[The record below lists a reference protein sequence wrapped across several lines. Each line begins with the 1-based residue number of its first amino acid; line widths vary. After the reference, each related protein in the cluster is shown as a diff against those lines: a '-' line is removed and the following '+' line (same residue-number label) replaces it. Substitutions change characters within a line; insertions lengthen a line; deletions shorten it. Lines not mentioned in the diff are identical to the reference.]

1 MQMNGHL
8 SEYDEKAITD
18 VFLHEKNA
26 GIIGGYCE
34 DGFPLYYAN
43 DKMAKM
49 LGYPDTA
56 SLAEGIGGM
65 VANTIHPDDMPQV
78 QKDLTDSYYE
88 GQTYETTYRMLRKDG
103 SWFWTVD
110 KGKVIRTD
118 DGRLAIVSICND
130 MTDFVRRQKEL
141 EQQNFL
147 SESMFKNLP
156 GGYHRCSCEKGF
168 TFLYVSDRFL
178 NILGWTEEDIRTRF
192 DNKYMNLVHPDDRQ
206 LILKYC
212 NTVIREKGT
221 DNYAD
226 QIYRLLGK
234 DGYHWVSD
242 TTILIAAGGRTF
254 FQGIISDITQYMEYK
269 EKGERALEAA
279 LSSAN
284 LKNEVISAVSTL
296 FLQIYAVDLT
306 AERYDRVNTDGVKYG
321 MVERGGHI
329 SEMADIGINQ
339 LASPE
344 YHDVMAE
351 FLDFDTLADR
361 LADKNSVYTE
371 MKGFNGKWYSVNFI
385 VQSRDENGKVTRV
398 LYVVS
403 DINDR
408 KTKELEYEEKLVNTL
423 QEVKRADIAKSD
435 FLRRMSHDIRTPIN
449 GIRGMLEI
457 ANHFPENMEKQAEC
471 RRKIGEASG
480 YLLSLVN
487 NVLDMNKLE
496 SGKVILENKRF
507 DIIDMLKKSNSVAE
521 INASE
526 HCIAFNVDESKIN
539 IIHRNVIGSPVH
551 LQQILLNMTNNAV
564 KYNRENGSI
573 TVYTTEEPID
583 SDTSMYTFVCSDT
596 GIGMNED
603 FIKHAFEPFSQE
615 ERSENSSFGS
625 GLGLSIVKEL
635 VERMGGKIDLQSKVN
650 EGTYFSVSVPL
661 KIDRDVSGERSD
673 STVRPTVDM
682 HRKMALLVEDNE
694 LNMEI
699 AEFLLEG
706 EGMIVVKAS
715 NGKEAVEK
723 FAASEVGGFDII
735 FMDVMMPVMNGLDAA
750 RKIRSMTRAD
760 AQTIPVIAMTAN
772 AFQDDVQR
780 SFEVGMNAHIT
791 KPLDINKIR
800 EAITDVMTKNLS
812 SQTKIDATGFANWK

>member
-168 TFLYVSDRFL
+168 PFLYVSDRFL

-212 NTVIREKGT
+212 NTVIWEKGT

-242 TTILIAAGGRTF
+242 TTIFIAAGGRTF
-254 FQGIISDITQYMEYK
+254 FQGIISDITKYMEYK

-306 AERYDRVNTDGVKYG
+306 AKRYDRVNTDGVKYS

-329 SEMADIGINQ
+329 SEMADIGINR

-526 HCIAFNVDESKIN
+526 HCIAFNVDESKLN

-661 KIDRDVSGERSD
+661 KIDRDVSGEKSD

-812 SQTKIDATGFANWK
+812 SQTKIDATGFENWK

>member
-526 HCIAFNVDESKIN
+526 HCIAFNVDESKLN

-573 TVYTTEEPID
+573 TVYSTEEPID

-661 KIDRDVSGERSD
+661 KIDRDVSGEKSD

-800 EAITDVMTKNLS
+800 EAITDVMTK
-812 SQTKIDATGFANWK
+812 K

>member
-168 TFLYVSDRFL
+168 PFLYVSDRFL

-212 NTVIREKGT
+212 NTVIWEKGT

-242 TTILIAAGGRTF
+242 TTIFIAAGVRTF
-254 FQGIISDITQYMEYK
+254 FQGIISDITKYMEYK

-296 FLQIYAVDLT
+296 FLQIYVVDLT
-306 AERYDRVNTDGVKYG
+306 AERYDRVNTEGVKYS

-329 SEMADIGINQ
+329 SEMADIGINR

-526 HCIAFNVDESKIN
+526 HCIAFNVDESKLN

-615 ERSENSSFGS
+615 KRSENSSFGS

-661 KIDRDVSGERSD
+661 KIDRDVSGEKSD

-812 SQTKIDATGFANWK
+812 SQAKIDATGFANWK

>member
-78 QKDLTDSYYE
+78 QKDLTDRYYE

-242 TTILIAAGGRTF
+242 TTIVIAAGGRTF
-254 FQGIISDITQYMEYK
+254 FQGIISDITKYMEDK
-269 EKGERALEAA
+269 EKGERALETA

-329 SEMADIGINQ
+329 SEMADIGINR

-583 SDTSMYTFVCSDT
+583 SDTFMYTFVCSDT

-800 EAITDVMTKNLS
+800 EAITDVMTK
-812 SQTKIDATGFANWK
+812 K

>member
-1 MQMNGHL
+1 M
-8 SEYDEKAITD
+8 
-18 VFLHEKNA
+18 
-26 GIIGGYCE
+26 
-34 DGFPLYYAN
+34 
-43 DKMAKM
+43 
-49 LGYPDTA
+49 
-56 SLAEGIGGM
+56 
-65 VANTIHPDDMPQV
+65 
-78 QKDLTDSYYE
+78 
-88 GQTYETTYRMLRKDG
+88 
-103 SWFWTVD
+103 
-110 KGKVIRTD
+110 
-118 DGRLAIVSICND
+118 
-130 MTDFVRRQKEL
+130 
-141 EQQNFL
+141 
-147 SESMFKNLP
+147 
-156 GGYHRCSCEKGF
+156 
-168 TFLYVSDRFL
+168 
-178 NILGWTEEDIRTRF
+178 
-192 DNKYMNLVHPDDRQ
+192 
-206 LILKYC
+206 
-212 NTVIREKGT
+212 
-221 DNYAD
+221 
-226 QIYRLLGK
+226 
-234 DGYHWVSD
+234 
-242 TTILIAAGGRTF
+242 
-254 FQGIISDITQYMEYK
+254 
-269 EKGERALEAA
+269 
-279 LSSAN
+279 
-284 LKNEVISAVSTL
+284 
-296 FLQIYAVDLT
+296 QIYAVDLT

-329 SEMADIGINQ
+329 SEMADIGINR

-361 LADKNSVYTE
+361 LADKKSVYTE

-403 DINDR
+403 NINDR

-661 KIDRDVSGERSD
+661 KIDHDVSGEKSD

-780 SFEVGMNAHIT
+780 SFEAGMNVHIT
-791 KPLDINKIR
+791 KPLDINKF
-800 EAITDVMTKNLS
+800 VKL
-812 SQTKIDATGFANWK
+812 

>member
-156 GGYHRCSCEKGF
+156 GGYYRCSCEKGF
-168 TFLYVSDRFL
+168 PFLYVSDRFL

-254 FQGIISDITQYMEYK
+254 FQGIISDITKYMEDK

-296 FLQIYAVDLT
+296 FLQIYVVDLT

-329 SEMADIGINQ
+329 SEMADIGINR

-371 MKGFNGKWYSVNFI
+371 MKGFNGKWYSVNLI

-583 SDTSMYTFVCSDT
+583 SDTFMYTFVCSDT

-650 EGTYFSVSVPL
+650 EGTFFSVSVPL
-661 KIDRDVSGERSD
+661 KIDRDVSGEKSD

-812 SQTKIDATGFANWK
+812 SQAKIDATGFANWK

>member
-168 TFLYVSDRFL
+168 PFLYVSDRFL
-178 NILGWTEEDIRTRF
+178 NILGWTEENIRTRF

-212 NTVIREKGT
+212 NTVIQEKGT

-242 TTILIAAGGRTF
+242 TTIFIAAGGRTF
-254 FQGIISDITQYMEYK
+254 FQGIISDITKYMEDK

-329 SEMADIGINQ
+329 SEMADIGINR

-344 YHDVMAE
+344 YHDVMAK

-526 HCIAFNVDESKIN
+526 HCIAFNVDESKLN

-573 TVYTTEEPID
+573 TVYSTEEPID

-625 GLGLSIVKEL
+625 GLGLSIAKEL

-661 KIDRDVSGERSD
+661 KIDRDVSGEKSE

>member
-156 GGYHRCSCEKGF
+156 GGYYRCSCEKGF
-168 TFLYVSDRFL
+168 PFLYVSDRFL

-254 FQGIISDITQYMEYK
+254 FQGIISDITKYMEDK

-296 FLQIYAVDLT
+296 FLQIYVVDLT

-329 SEMADIGINQ
+329 SEMADIGINR

-583 SDTSMYTFVCSDT
+583 SDTFMYTFVCSDT

-650 EGTYFSVSVPL
+650 EGTFFSVSVPL
-661 KIDRDVSGERSD
+661 KIDRDVSGEKSD

-812 SQTKIDATGFANWK
+812 SQAKIDATGFENWK

>member
-34 DGFPLYYAN
+34 DGFPLYYAK

-130 MTDFVRRQKEL
+130 MTNFVRRQKEL

-168 TFLYVSDRFL
+168 PFLYVSDRFL
-178 NILGWTEEDIRTRF
+178 NILGWTEEDIRIRF

-212 NTVIREKGT
+212 NTVIREKGN

-242 TTILIAAGGRTF
+242 TTIFIAAGGRTF
-254 FQGIISDITQYMEYK
+254 FQGIISDITKYMEDK

-296 FLQIYAVDLT
+296 FLQIYVVDLT

-329 SEMADIGINQ
+329 SEMADIGINR

-371 MKGFNGKWYSVNFI
+371 MKGFNGKWHSVNFI

-526 HCIAFNVDESKIN
+526 HCIAFNVDESKLN

-650 EGTYFSVSVPL
+650 EGTFFSVSVPL
-661 KIDRDVSGERSD
+661 KIDRDVSGEKSD

-760 AQTIPVIAMTAN
+760 SQTIPVIAMTAN

>member
-156 GGYHRCSCEKGF
+156 GGYYRCSCEKGF
-168 TFLYVSDRFL
+168 PFLYVSDRFL

-254 FQGIISDITQYMEYK
+254 FQGIISDITKYMEDK

-296 FLQIYAVDLT
+296 FLQIYVVDLT

-329 SEMADIGINQ
+329 SEMADIGINR

-583 SDTSMYTFVCSDT
+583 SDTFMYTFVCSDT

-650 EGTYFSVSVPL
+650 EGTFFSVSVPL
-661 KIDRDVSGERSD
+661 KIDRDVSGEKSD

-812 SQTKIDATGFANWK
+812 SHAKLDATGFANWK

>member
-156 GGYHRCSCEKGF
+156 WGYHRCSCEKGF
-168 TFLYVSDRFL
+168 PFLYVSDRFL

-254 FQGIISDITQYMEYK
+254 FQGIISDITKYMEDK

-296 FLQIYAVDLT
+296 FLQIYVVDLT

-329 SEMADIGINQ
+329 SEMADIGINR

-385 VQSRDENGKVTRV
+385 VQSRDENGKVTRM

-661 KIDRDVSGERSD
+661 KIDRDVSGEKSD

-800 EAITDVMTKNLS
+800 EAITDVMTK
-812 SQTKIDATGFANWK
+812 K

>member
-168 TFLYVSDRFL
+168 PFLYVSDRFL
-178 NILGWTEEDIRTRF
+178 NILGWTEENIRTRF

-212 NTVIREKGT
+212 NTVIQEKGT

-242 TTILIAAGGRTF
+242 TTIFIAAGGRTF
-254 FQGIISDITQYMEYK
+254 FQGIISDITKYMEDK

-329 SEMADIGINQ
+329 SEMADIGINR

-344 YHDVMAE
+344 YHDVMAK

-526 HCIAFNVDESKIN
+526 HCIAFNVDESKLN

-573 TVYTTEEPID
+573 TVYSTEEPID

-661 KIDRDVSGERSD
+661 KIDRDVSGEKSE
-673 STVRPTVDM
+673 STVLPTVDM

>member
-88 GQTYETTYRMLRKDG
+88 GQTYETTYRMLCKDG

-110 KGKVIRTD
+110 NGKVIRTD

-168 TFLYVSDRFL
+168 PFLYVSDRFL

-234 DGYHWVSD
+234 GGYHWVSD
-242 TTILIAAGGRTF
+242 TTIFIAAGGRTF
-254 FQGIISDITQYMEYK
+254 FQGIISDITKYMEYK

-296 FLQIYAVDLT
+296 FLQIYVVDLT
-306 AERYDRVNTDGVKYG
+306 AERYDRVNTDGVKYS
-321 MVERGGHI
+321 MVEHGGHI
-329 SEMADIGINQ
+329 SEMADIGITR

-408 KTKELEYEEKLVNTL
+408 KTRELEYEEKLVNTL

-526 HCIAFNVDESKIN
+526 HCIAFNVDESKLN

-661 KIDRDVSGERSD
+661 KIDRDVSGEKSD

-760 AQTIPVIAMTAN
+760 SQTIPVIAMTAN

-780 SFEVGMNAHIT
+780 SFEAGMNVHIT

-812 SQTKIDATGFANWK
+812 SQTKIDATGFGNWK

>member
-168 TFLYVSDRFL
+168 PFLYVSDRFL

-212 NTVIREKGT
+212 NTVIQEKGT

-254 FQGIISDITQYMEYK
+254 FQGIISDITKYMEDK
-269 EKGERALEAA
+269 EKGEHALEAV

-296 FLQIYAVDLT
+296 FLQIYVVDLT

-329 SEMADIGINQ
+329 SEMADIGINR

-526 HCIAFNVDESKIN
+526 HCIAFNVDESKLN

-661 KIDRDVSGERSD
+661 KIDRDVSGEKSD

-760 AQTIPVIAMTAN
+760 SQTIPVIAMTAN

-812 SQTKIDATGFANWK
+812 SQTKIDATGFENWK

>member
-254 FQGIISDITQYMEYK
+254 FQGIISDITKYMEDK
-269 EKGERALEAA
+269 EKGERALETA

-329 SEMADIGINQ
+329 SEMADIGINR

-526 HCIAFNVDESKIN
+526 HCIAFNVDESKLN

-661 KIDRDVSGERSD
+661 KIDRDVSGKKSD

-800 EAITDVMTKNLS
+800 EAITDVMTK
-812 SQTKIDATGFANWK
+812 K

>member
-26 GIIGGYCE
+26 GILGGYCE

-65 VANTIHPDDMPQV
+65 VANTIHTDEMPQV

-156 GGYHRCSCEKGF
+156 GGYHRCLCEKGF
-168 TFLYVSDRFL
+168 PFLYVSDRFL
-178 NILGWTEEDIRTRF
+178 NILGWTEKDIRTRF

-212 NTVIREKGT
+212 NTVIQEKGT

-242 TTILIAAGGRTF
+242 TTILIATGGRTF
-254 FQGIISDITQYMEYK
+254 FQGIISDITKYMEYK
-269 EKGERALEAA
+269 EKGERALETA

-306 AERYDRVNTDGVKYG
+306 AERYDRVNTDGGKYG

-329 SEMADIGINQ
+329 SEMADIGINR

-521 INASE
+521 KNASE

-583 SDTSMYTFVCSDT
+583 RDTSMYTFVCSDT

-661 KIDRDVSGERSD
+661 KIDRDVSGEKSE

-682 HRKMALLVEDNE
+682 HGKMALLVEDNE

-699 AEFLLEG
+699 AGFLLEG

-723 FAASEVGGFDII
+723 CAASEVGGFDII

-780 SFEVGMNAHIT
+780 SFEAGMNAHIT
-791 KPLDINKIR
+791 KPLDIIKIR

>member
-168 TFLYVSDRFL
+168 PFLYVSDRFL

-212 NTVIREKGT
+212 NTVIWEKGT

-254 FQGIISDITQYMEYK
+254 FQGIISDITKYMEYK

-296 FLQIYAVDLT
+296 FLQIYVVDLT
-306 AERYDRVNTDGVKYG
+306 AERYDRVNTDGVKYS

-329 SEMADIGINQ
+329 SEMADIGINR

-457 ANHFPENMEKQAEC
+457 ANHFPENKEKQSEC

-526 HCIAFNVDESKIN
+526 HCIAFNVDESKLN

-596 GIGMNED
+596 GIGMNEN

-661 KIDRDVSGERSD
+661 KIDRDVSGEKSD

-760 AQTIPVIAMTAN
+760 SQTIPVIAMTAN

-800 EAITDVMTKNLS
+800 EAITDVMTK
-812 SQTKIDATGFANWK
+812 K

>member
-156 GGYHRCSCEKGF
+156 EGYHRCSCEKGF
-168 TFLYVSDRFL
+168 PFLYVSDRFL

-242 TTILIAAGGRTF
+242 TTIFIAAGGRTF
-254 FQGIISDITQYMEYK
+254 FQGIISDITKYMEDK

-296 FLQIYAVDLT
+296 FLQIYVVDLA

-329 SEMADIGINQ
+329 SEMADIGINR

-371 MKGFNGKWYSVNFI
+371 MKDFNGKWYSVNFI

-526 HCIAFNVDESKIN
+526 HCIAFNVDESKLN

-573 TVYTTEEPID
+573 TVYTTEEPKD

-661 KIDRDVSGERSD
+661 KIDRDVSGEKSD

-800 EAITDVMTKNLS
+800 EAITDVMTKSLS
-812 SQTKIDATGFANWK
+812 SQAKIDATGFANWK

>member
-8 SEYDEKAITD
+8 PEYDEKAITD

-130 MTDFVRRQKEL
+130 MTDFVRRQKKL

-168 TFLYVSDRFL
+168 PFLYVSDRFL

-212 NTVIREKGT
+212 NTLIREKGA

-254 FQGIISDITQYMEYK
+254 FQGIISDITKYMEDK
-269 EKGERALEAA
+269 EKGERALGAA

-329 SEMADIGINQ
+329 SEMADIGINR

-408 KTKELEYEEKLVNTL
+408 KSKELEYEEKLVNTL

-650 EGTYFSVSVPL
+650 EGTFFSVSVPL
-661 KIDRDVSGERSD
+661 KIDRDVSGEKSD

-812 SQTKIDATGFANWK
+812 SQAKIDATGFANWK

>member
-156 GGYHRCSCEKGF
+156 GGYYRCSCEKGF
-168 TFLYVSDRFL
+168 PFLYVSDRFL

-254 FQGIISDITQYMEYK
+254 FQGIISDITKYMEDK

-296 FLQIYAVDLT
+296 FLQIYVVDLT

-329 SEMADIGINQ
+329 SEMADIGINR

-583 SDTSMYTFVCSDT
+583 SDTFMYTFVCSDT

-650 EGTYFSVSVPL
+650 EGTFFSVSVPL
-661 KIDRDVSGERSD
+661 KIDRDVSGEKSD

-812 SQTKIDATGFANWK
+812 SQAKIDATGFANWK

>member
-156 GGYHRCSCEKGF
+156 GGYYRCSCEKGF
-168 TFLYVSDRFL
+168 PFLYVSDRFL

-254 FQGIISDITQYMEYK
+254 FQGIISDITKYMEDK

-296 FLQIYAVDLT
+296 FLQIYVVDLT

-329 SEMADIGINQ
+329 SEMADIGINR

-583 SDTSMYTFVCSDT
+583 SDTFMYTFVCSDT

-661 KIDRDVSGERSD
+661 KIDHDVSGEKSD

-780 SFEVGMNAHIT
+780 SFEAGMNAHIT

-800 EAITDVMTKNLS
+800 EAITDVMTK
-812 SQTKIDATGFANWK
+812 K

>member
-487 NVLDMNKLE
+487 NVLDMSKLE

-526 HCIAFNVDESKIN
+526 HCIAFNVDESKLN

-661 KIDRDVSGERSD
+661 KIDRDVSGEKSD

-812 SQTKIDATGFANWK
+812 SQAKIDATGFANWK

>member
-168 TFLYVSDRFL
+168 PFLYVSDRFL

-212 NTVIREKGT
+212 NTVIQEKGT

-242 TTILIAAGGRTF
+242 TTIFIAAGGRTF
-254 FQGIISDITQYMEYK
+254 FQGIISDITKYMEDK

-306 AERYDRVNTDGVKYG
+306 VERYDRVNTDGVKYG

-329 SEMADIGINQ
+329 SEMADIGINR

-661 KIDRDVSGERSD
+661 KIDRDVSGEKSD

-800 EAITDVMTKNLS
+800 EAITDVMTK
-812 SQTKIDATGFANWK
+812 K

>member
-206 LILKYC
+206 LIHKYC
-212 NTVIREKGT
+212 NTVIQEKGT

-226 QIYRLLGK
+226 KIYRLLGK

-254 FQGIISDITQYMEYK
+254 FQGIISDITKYMEDK

-321 MVERGGHI
+321 MVGRGGHI
-329 SEMADIGINQ
+329 SEMADIGINR

-661 KIDRDVSGERSD
+661 KIDRDVSGEKSD

-800 EAITDVMTKNLS
+800 EAITDVMTK
-812 SQTKIDATGFANWK
+812 K